1 MNGAAPTSAGA
12 SNPDV
17 CVPRLHIVLYQPEIP
32 QNTGNAG
39 RTCLAV
45 GAKLWMVRPLGF
57 QLNEKKLRRAGMD
70 YWIDLDWE
78 VVDSWEILVDRLPA
92 RKWCFS
98 KFAERSYT
106 TATFAP
112 GDALVFGSETSGLPG
127 SIRDACPEQA
137 LRIPMEPPARSLNLA
152 TSVAIAGYEAI
163 RQWNT

>member
-1 MNGAAPTSAGA
+1 MNGAVPTATGA
-12 SNPDV
+12 SAPDV

-32 QNTGNAG
+32 QNTGNVG

-57 QLNEKKLRRAGMD
+57 QLNEKKLRRAGLD
-70 YWIDLDWE
+70 YWVDLDWE
-78 VVDSWEILVDRLPA
+78 VVDSWEILVKHLPA
-92 RKWCFS
+92 RKWYFS
-98 KFAERSYT
+98 KFAERVYT
-106 TATFAP
+106 TAVFEP

-127 SIRDACPEQA
+127 SIRNARPDQA

>member
-1 MNGAAPTSAGA
+1 MNGAVPTATGA
-12 SNPDV
+12 SAPGV
-17 CVPRLHIVLYQPEIP
+17 CVPRLHIVLYQPEIQ
-32 QNTGNAG
+32 QNTGNVG

-57 QLNEKKLRRAGMD
+57 QLNDKKLRRAGLD
-70 YWIDLDWE
+70 YWVDLDWE
-78 VVDSWEILVDRLPA
+78 VVDSWEILVKRLPT
-92 RKWCFS
+92 RKWYFS
-98 KFAERSYT
+98 KFAERVYT
-106 TATFAP
+106 TAVFEP

-127 SIRDACPEQA
+127 SIRNARPDHA

>member
-1 MNGAAPTSAGA
+1 MNPAATTSAG
-12 SNPDV
+12 DH
-17 CVPRLHIVLYQPEIP
+17 RLHIVLHQPEIP

-57 QLNEKKLRRAGMD
+57 QLNEKALRRAGLD

-78 VVDSWEILVDRLPA
+78 VVDSWEILVNRLPV
-92 RKWCFS
+92 RKWYFS
-98 KFAERSYT
+98 KYAERVYT
-106 TATFAP
+106 TAVFEP
-112 GDALVFGSETSGLPG
+112 GDALVFGSETSGLPK

-152 TSVAIAGYEAI
+152 TSVAIAGYEAV
-163 RQWNT
+163 RQWTT

>member
-1 MNGAAPTSAGA
+1 MNAAVPTSAG
-12 SNPDV
+12 DR
-17 CVPRLHIVLYQPEIP
+17 RLHIVLYQPEIP

-57 QLNEKKLRRAGMD
+57 QLNEKALRRAGLD

-78 VVDSWEILVDRLPA
+78 VVDSWEILVNRLPV
-92 RKWCFS
+92 RKWYFS
-98 KFAERSYT
+98 KYAERVYT
-106 TATFAP
+106 TAVFAP
-112 GDALVFGSETSGLPG
+112 GDALVFGSETSGLPK

-163 RQWNT
+163 RQWST